1 MARRATGDLD
11 TMKRV
16 RMAGG
21 TSSDLDHSSS
31 PNSSSGGFG
40 GSSPS
45 LPQSASMNDL
55 DRTSA
60 STSTVTVDT
69 AKIEELKRELEVEEK
84 VKVGAEK
91 LLRAYEADS
100 KTSKKKRGEA
110 QLRYREASN
119 RVDYLQMEILRYQSP
134 KSSRLGQEKMP
145 LEDKIADLER
155 RIGIEQLLLTG
166 VSKMME
172 VYDTSAPAA
181 STPAGTAAANNNN
194 NSSSNNGSTVW
205 YAGSA
210 TATGSNSASASATPS
225 PSTPSGGSGSS
236 SSSSSGGAGASSSTW
251 SNSGTSSVVMS
262 RQEVQAKLN
271 ESTQKIELF
280 RTALARYKTLYS
292 ASNAGSNPN
301 LNMSIGPSSGAA
313 LAAMLA
319 SSSAPI
325 LPPQATHAHI
335 RSVSEDDAGGLST
348 SLAHPPA
355 ASSSLVALAS
365 PGSPVAS
372 PAPNRRR
379 IGSDAQLLSTSAT
392 HAAGVGAA
400 VAAASRH
407 ALKALTGRL
416 QIRVISAADLIE
428 AERATK
434 SDQHIVIRID
444 NEIKARTKAKKG
456 SRPVWN
462 EDFGIRIT
470 KAKELEVNCYV
481 GGDTGTL
488 CGFLVIKLETILDNE
503 VHDAWLDF
511 EPRGKL
517 HIQVVFRAPS
527 LHEKEVKAQIQRR
540 KAVTV
545 RKSYDGNGHKFVS
558 TVFYSISK
566 CAHCSEGLL
575 GAGRRGYQC
584 ELCGFTCH
592 KHCYSQVVTPCT
604 PFKKPVSPGTR
615 RRRKSFGQDR
625 KSAPMAVQAALNAAD
640 QVSTPT
646 SSSSGLPA
654 LGDKNAASGSSSS
667 TPNTS
672 AGEGNDTNEQP
683 NWTHIPHMFKVF
695 FAFKPGFCC
704 HCGSLVVGIRRQ
716 GLKCEDCGLVC
727 HKRCEKYVPDF
738 CGMSMELA
746 LSLAEFERTLAAQAN
761 VSHLAEVNQQH
772 AREMA
777 EMEAERSRKATQQAA
792 AQQAATQAAQA
803 AEAAAEAHA
812 ATVAAAKAAAQAAAD
827 AEQAAKRLLQEQEER
842 AQQQRAI
849 AAQQALLDQQPP
861 LIATVHS
868 AKMVHVDTHSSSA
881 AAALVASLAPSTQ
894 ESNRPRS
901 VVTFEETKSNSF
913 NKALS
918 PATAA
923 GDLPPNV
930 TPKPATKRSSFTP
943 VDFHQQSAQAKAASA
958 ATHLSVDDFE
968 MLSVLGKGHFGKVM
982 LAENRKTKDVVAI
995 KALKKCDVL
1004 ARDEVESIA
1013 TEKNIFMLVSRAK
1026 HPFLVNLYGCFQTP
1040 EYLCFVMEFATGGDL
1055 MMHIHEEIF
1064 DEERARYYASEV
1076 ILGLEYLHDH
1086 GVIYRDL
1093 KLDNLLLDKDGHV
1106 KIADF
1111 GLCKENMFHG
1121 TRTSTFCGTPEFIAP
1136 EVLQDNDYTR
1146 AVDWWALGVLMFEM
1160 MVGESPFPG
1169 DDEEEI
1175 FDAILND
1182 EVTYPYWLSIDAT
1195 SVIRRLL
1202 VKDPEKRLGGSRN
1215 DAKDVK
1221 LHTFFKDV
1229 KWDKLLAKEIP
1240 PPFRPRIKSPK
1251 DTSNFDKEFTS
1262 EIPRLS
1268 PIEGRTLDQWDQAE
1282 FTNFSYTAPSV
1293 VDPRHPSSTIV

>member
-566 CAHCSEGLL
+566 
-575 GAGRRGYQC
+575 
-584 ELCGFTCH
+584 
-592 KHCYSQVVTPCT
+592 
-604 PFKKPVSPGTR
+604 
-615 RRRKSFGQDR
+615 
-625 KSAPMAVQAALNAAD
+625 
-640 QVSTPT
+640 
-646 SSSSGLPA
+646 
-654 LGDKNAASGSSSS
+654 
-667 TPNTS
+667 
-672 AGEGNDTNEQP
+672 EGNDTNEQP